1 MSVIYMVTSPS
12 GKRYVGITTKTLARR
27 KSVHLSAAKR
37 GGKNIF
43 YNAIRKYGD
52 ALKWSVVAEGEFD
65 REFLA
70 MAEQEAIKHYKTK
83 HPDGY
88 NMTDGGEGTHGL
100 SPSQHQKDTA
110 RLFMTGRHVSQHT
123 RDLHRNS
130 ERAKAFDAVE
140 MNKLRSLKGRKLTEA
155 HIEKL
160 RIANATRER
169 APLSEQARAK
179 IGAAVRAA
187 NARKRAAGITIVSEE
202 TRKKMVATRL
212 AKKLSVSH
220 VDLGGE
226 DSK

>member
-1 MSVIYMVTSPS
+1 MVTSPS